1 MFQKIEK
8 QFQIESVGFY
18 YDRVFSKDL
27 DFKGERHDFIELV
40 YVHTGGVQI
49 VENENIYTLSDGDL
63 VLHAPM
69 EFHRIKSAAETTPH
83 VYNLS
88 IKVSGA
94 FPKRLFD
101 GVYHLSQEQH
111 TKYMECLQMAERLL
125 TQQDGDAYFGQ
136 QFADGLTSF
145 LLDLCRR
152 TPKSNS
158 FFINSGALLYRKLIK
173 NMQDAVDENLTIESL
188 ARKNYI
194 SVSYVKK
201 LFRTYANVTPKEFY
215 DKLRVK
221 EAMEQLQK
229 GRTVTE
235 IARKMNFSS
244 PNFFCAFF
252 KNHVGV
258 TPSAYKKRQGIL
270 FGLNEKGCQ

>member
-8 QFQIESVGFY
+8 QFEIESIGFY
-18 YDRVFSKDL
+18 YDRVFSKDH

-40 YVHTGGVQI
+40 YVCEGSAQI
-49 VENENIYTLSDGDL
+49 VENENIYTLNNGDF

-69 EFHRIKSAAETTPH
+69 EFHRIKSAADTAPH

-88 IKVSGA
+88 IMVSGA
-94 FPKRLFD
+94 FPTQLFD
-101 GVYHLSQEQH
+101 GVYHLSREQQ
-111 TKYMECLQMAERLL
+111 TKYMECLHLAEQFLIP
-125 TQQDGDAYFGQ
+125 QDTDAYLGQ
-136 QFADGLTSF
+136 QVAGGLTSF
-145 LLDLCRR
+145 LLNLCQK
-152 TPKSNS
+152 THKSDS
-158 FFINSGALLYRKLIK
+158 FFIDSGALLYRKLAK
-173 NMQDAVDENLTIESL
+173 SMQVAVDENLTLESL

-215 DKLRVK
+215 DELRVK
-221 EAMEQLQK
+221 EAMDQLQN
-229 GRTVTE
+229 GRSVTE

-252 KNHVGV
+252 KRHTGV
-258 TPSAYKKRQGIL
+258 TPSAYKKRHG
-270 FGLNEKGCQ
+270 FDV